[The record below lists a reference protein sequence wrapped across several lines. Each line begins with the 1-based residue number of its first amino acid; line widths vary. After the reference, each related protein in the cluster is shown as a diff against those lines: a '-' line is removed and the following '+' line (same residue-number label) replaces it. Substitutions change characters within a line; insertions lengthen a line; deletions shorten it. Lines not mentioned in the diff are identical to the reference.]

1 MPNNNIPE
9 EYLVIINNKECDS
22 RDNYIVK
29 DFFTDEWID
38 LEGDIRY
45 VAYTYFIKE
54 ENWYFRPI
62 RRYSIHLDREAFR
75 AVLQNDPSNPN
86 KYNYF
91 SFKNKEEF
99 DLFCNENNFVEGKF
113 NQGVYFQKHLLKY
126 DRKRPTEFN
135 NFKHKEYVED
145 YLLNEIYLDEK
156 KIKSKEYRDIL
167 EKINLKNQKYGTESK
182 TFNAFEGLRYTY
194 GIELES
200 ISGCVYHKVQYEQFK
215 DLNFSGVFDGSLRD
229 RDENGRMIGD
239 PWGLE
244 YVTGVLKGDSGL
256 KQVYDIS
263 KLLRSECAVDNRCAY
278 HVHIGSLNWNSE
290 DIVYMYL
297 LGTIIENE
305 VFSIMPNSRKDN
317 EYCKKLVKLPVTKL
331 NKLVNFKT
339 RRGYK
344 KAVEGLYNSIF
355 NIVGRSGAP
364 NRFLNKK
371 TQHPKG
377 RHGGYNRDSDHRY
390 SWLNFTNM
398 IFNQR
403 SNMDNKTIEYRPH
416 SGTLSYNKIANWL
429 KICMAITEFVH
440 IGKKD
445 ILEHFRGNKVVD
457 LEYIISKVY
466 KKNASK
472 LIDYIELRK
481 NLFSDISN
489 ENVDYINEE
498 SNIKG
503 LKELVCA

>member
-1 MPNNNIPE
+1 MPINNIPE
-9 EYLVIINNKECDS
+9 EHLVIIDGKEYDS
-22 RDNYIVK
+22 RNNYIVR
-29 DFFTDEWID
+29 DFFTDEWI
-38 LEGDIRY
+38 
-45 VAYTYFIKE
+45 
-54 ENWYFRPI
+54 N
-62 RRYSIHLDREAFR
+62 
-75 AVLQNDPSNPN
+75 LQNTDVYSTFNVPKFLEEGLFKATYRYTIHVGKPHLRVLIQNDYRNPSR
-86 KYNYF
+86 YDSF
-91 SFKNKEEF
+91 SFKDKESF
-99 DLFCNENNFVEGKF
+99 DSFCNEHGFVEGKI
-113 NQGVYFQKHLLKY
+113 NKGIYFQKNLLKY
-126 DRKRPTEFN
+126 DRKKPTEFN
-135 NFKHKEYVED
+135 NYKRREYVED
-145 YLLNEIYLDEK
+145 YLLHEIFLDK
-156 KIKSKEYRDIL
+156 KKLKSKEYRDIL
-167 EKINLKNQKYGTESK
+167 EKLNIKNQKYGIESK
-182 TFNAFEGLRYTY
+182 TFNAFEGLRYSY
-194 GIELES
+194 GIELET
-200 ISGCVYHKVQYEQFK
+200 ISGCVYHKIQDGSAK

-244 YVTGVLKGDSGL
+244 YVTGVLKGDAGL

-263 KLLRSECAVDNRCAY
+263 KLLRSECSVDNRCAY
-278 HVHIGSLNWNSE
+278 HVHVGSLNWNSE

-297 LGTIIENE
+297 LGIIIEEE

-317 EYCKKLVKLPVTKL
+317 EYCKKLIKIPASKL

-344 KAVEGLYNSIF
+344 KAIEGLYNSIF
-355 NIVGRSGAP
+355 NIVGKSGAP

-377 RHGGYNRDSDHRY
+377 RHGGYDRNSDHRY

-416 SGTLSYNKIANWL
+416 PGTLSYTKIANWL

-440 IGKKD
+440 VGKKD
-445 ILEHFRGNKVVD
+445 ILEHFRGNKIIT
-457 LEYIISKVY
+457 LSHIISKVY
-466 KKNASK
+466 NKNASK

>member
-1 MPNNNIPE
+1 MPINNIPE
-9 EYLVIINNKECDS
+9 EHLVIIDGKEYDS
-22 RDNYIVK
+22 RNNFIVK
-29 DFFTDEWID
+29 DFFTDEWIN
-38 LEGDIRY
+38 LENTPKFLTFNAPDYSG
-45 VAYTYFIKE
+45 E
-54 ENWYFRPI
+54 GYFRSLYK
-62 RRYSIHLDREAFR
+62 YSTRLDKRAFK
-75 AVLQNDPSNPN
+75 ALLQNDPQNPN
-86 KYNYF
+86 RYNYF
-91 SFKNKEEF
+91 SFKDKEDF
-99 DLFCNENNFVEGKF
+99 DVFCNKYNFVEGKV
-113 NQGVYFQKHLLKY
+113 NPGIYFQKNLLKY
-126 DRKRPTEFN
+126 DRKKPTEFN
-135 NFKHKEYVED
+135 NTKIKECIEE
-145 YLLNEIYLDEK
+145 YLLDEIIIDNKRL
-156 KIKSKEYRDIL
+156 KSKEYRDIL
-167 EKINLKNQKYGTESK
+167 EKINIKNQKYGIESK
-182 TFNAFEGLRYTY
+182 TFNAFEGLRYTW
-194 GIELES
+194 GLELET
-200 ISGCVYHKVQYEQFK
+200 ISGCVHHKLQDKGVK

-229 RDENGRMIGD
+229 RDENGRMIGE

-263 KLLRSECAVDNRCAY
+263 KVLRSECAVDERCAY
-278 HVHIGSLNWNSE
+278 HVHIGSLDWNSE

-297 LGTIIENE
+297 LGIIIENE

-317 EYCKKLVKLPVTKL
+317 EYCKRLIKIPSSKLSKLI
-331 NKLVNFKT
+331 NFKT
-339 RRGYK
+339 RKGYK
-344 KAVEGLYNSIF
+344 KAVEILYNTIF
-355 NIVGRSGAP
+355 NIVGKSGSP

-377 RHGGYNRDSDHRY
+377 RHGGYDRNSDHRY

-403 SNMDNKTIEYRPH
+403 FNINNKTIEYRPH
-416 SGTLSYNKIANWL
+416 SGTLSYTKIVNWL

-445 ILEHFRGNKVVD
+445 ILEHFRGDKVIT

-466 KKNASK
+466 KKNAKK
-472 LIDYIELRK
+472 LSEYIELRK